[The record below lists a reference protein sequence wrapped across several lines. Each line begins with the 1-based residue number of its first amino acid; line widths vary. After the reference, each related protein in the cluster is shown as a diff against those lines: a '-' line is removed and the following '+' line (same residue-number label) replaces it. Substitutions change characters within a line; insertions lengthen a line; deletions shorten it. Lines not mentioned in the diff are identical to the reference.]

1 MDELLRAI
9 KPDFSLRVVAAVTT
23 GVVAEASARHGLRG
37 VEVVALGRALTA
49 ACLLTTLARTGERMR
64 LAMRSSGPLRGLL
77 VDCQSEGEG
86 PAVLAPRGEG
96 RHAAS
101 LGLVAAGVVDEP
113 RSTPGT
119 ASFRRLT
126 SDDDPGARRRADL
139 RHGVLGVR
147 GCLQR
152 RLTAAEQGCGLTVA
166 AAVGPSGTMTVTR
179 DLGLE
184 QRYQGTVEVV
194 SGEVDRDLEHYL
206 NVSEQLPS
214 VLACEVV
221 LGATGTVQRA
231 AGVLVQT
238 FPGGETDGLVQLRAA
253 IDAGGLT
260 DLLRQD
266 RGCEALIGFSL
277 GGDTFE
283 AMERSTLQFRCT
295 CGMERARSVVA
306 ILGAADVEALAG
318 EQERTDVKCEFCG
331 EVYVMTADELRAL
344 AAEIRRGRS

>member
-64 LAMRSSGPLRGLL
+64 LAMRTAGPLRGLL

-86 PAVLAPRGEG
+86 PAVL
-96 RHAAS
+96 
-101 LGLVAAGVVDEP
+101 
-113 RSTPGT
+113 
-119 ASFRRLT
+119 
-126 SDDDPGARRRADL
+126 
-139 RHGVLGVR
+139 GVR

-152 RLTAAEQGCGLTVA
+152 RLTAAELGCGMTVV
-166 AAVGPSGTMTVTR
+166 AAVGASGMLTVTR

-214 VLACEVV
+214 VLACEVM

-238 FPGGETDGLVQLRAA
+238 FPGGETEGLERLRAVL
-253 IDAGGLT
+253 DAGGLT

-283 AMERSTLQFRCT
+283 AMERSTLRFHCT

-306 ILGAADVEALAG
+306 ILGAADVAALAD
-318 EQERTDVKCEFCG
+318 EQERTEVKCEFCG

-344 AAEIRRGRS
+344 AAEIRRERS

>member
-77 VDCQSEGEG
+77 VDCQGEGEG
-86 PAVLAPRGEG
+86 PA
-96 RHAAS
+96 
-101 LGLVAAGVVDEP
+101 
-113 RSTPGT
+113 
-119 ASFRRLT
+119 
-126 SDDDPGARRRADL
+126 
-139 RHGVLGVR
+139 VLGVR

>member
-23 GVVAEASARHGLRG
+23 EVVAEASARHGLRG

-64 LAMRSSGPLRGLL
+64 LAMRAAGPLRGLL

-86 PAVLAPRGEG
+86 SA
-96 RHAAS
+96 
-101 LGLVAAGVVDEP
+101 
-113 RSTPGT
+113 
-119 ASFRRLT
+119 
-126 SDDDPGARRRADL
+126 
-139 RHGVLGVR
+139 VLGVR

-152 RLTAAEQGCGLTVA
+152 RLTEAELGCGMTVV
-166 AAVGPSGTMTVTR
+166 AAVGASGMLTVTR

-221 LGATGTVQRA
+221 LGATGAVQRA

-238 FPGGETDGLVQLRAA
+238 FPGGETDGLARLRAVL
-253 IDAGGLT
+253 DGGGLS

-266 RGCEALIGFSL
+266 RGCEALIGFAL

-283 AMERSTLQFRCT
+283 AMERSTLRFHCT

-306 ILGAADVEALAG
+306 ILGAADVAALAD
-318 EQERTDVKCEFCG
+318 EQERTDIKCEFCG

-344 AAEIRRGRS
+344 AAEIRRERS